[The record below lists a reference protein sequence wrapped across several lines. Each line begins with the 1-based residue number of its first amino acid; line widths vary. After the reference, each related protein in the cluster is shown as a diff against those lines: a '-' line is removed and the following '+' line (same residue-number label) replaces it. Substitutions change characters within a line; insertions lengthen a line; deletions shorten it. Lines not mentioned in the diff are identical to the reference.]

1 MKKVDKTI
9 LLFESLLGVS
19 DPTLVNHKINSINA
33 SPEYKKLTAWIST
46 ASKAQLLEDVVQR
59 YNAINIFAI
68 TAYDEALST
77 EQELLDLDRRV
88 TEFTGINPYLSNGSE
103 RDYKVKSL
111 GDVGVEINARGIHLN
126 EFTSNKTVSRINRR
140 KVVIMKAFNWYRE
153 AKLMLQNIKEELKSL
168 ITRVRSSKLKF
179 KSLNFEH
186 FFANLLFVGTI
197 AAFYFAP
204 FGTFVEWRTN
214 AKSPLIQMVLLG
226 LVGVVGLSTV
236 IVNMIYTK
244 YKTYPFHLASL
255 MRKQVVGQKVM
266 INDLEKTSVKL
277 EKELAKKVKKPRKI
291 RIPLDNIS
299 VIRRYSR
306 KTNTEILDY
315 IYSENDYFY
324 RKNRCLLNFMHF
336 VFVVAV
342 LSVAAI
348 CTVLLVL

>member
-1 MKKVDKTI
+1 MKKIDKTI

-19 DPTLVNHKINSINA
+19 DPTLVNHKINDLSA
-33 SPEYKKLTAWIST
+33 SPEYKKLAAWIST
-46 ASKAQLLEDVVQR
+46 AAKTQLLEDVVER

-88 TEFTGINPYLSNGSE
+88 TEFTGINPYLANGSE

-111 GDVGVEINARGIHLN
+111 GDIGVEINARGIHLN
-126 EFTSNKTVSRINRR
+126 EFTANKTVSRINRR
-140 KVVIMKAFNWYRE
+140 KVVIMKAFGWYRE
-153 AKLMLQNIKEELKSL
+153 AKIVLSNIREELKAL

-179 KSLNFEH
+179 SSLNFEH
-186 FFANLLFVGTI
+186 FFTNLLFVGTF
-197 AAFYFAP
+197 AAFLFGP

-214 AKSPLIQMVLLG
+214 TKDPVIQIVLLG
-226 LVGVVGLSTV
+226 LVGLLGLATV

-244 YKTYPFHLASL
+244 YKTYPFHLSST
-255 MRKQVVGQKVM
+255 MRRQIVGQKVM
-266 INDLEKTSVKL
+266 IADLEKSSIRL

-291 RIPLDNIS
+291 RIPLDNVSI
-299 VIRRYSR
+299 IRKYSR
-306 KTNTEILDY
+306 KTNAEILDY